1 MTVTDEN
8 DICSRLETI
17 AGVRVSQDWLTAC
30 RAHLRE
36 TRLAETADSILHQV
50 LHSDLRD
57 VVSRQDDD
65 GMLRRALQ
73 EEFAELPESF
83 RLMVQVEELLDV
95 SLNAEARLSVGPA
108 SPTSPTPVGNQHMR
122 CLKLYFSDGYL
133 LLGGIHL
140 VGMEMAP
147 IPDLSVHSK
156 AGLKLILKGPL
167 TCRFGIIMCSPSN
180 TNVLGGSVVS
190 LMEMQQKTLEQA
202 QRLAG
207 VGVDPTVKALIWNP
221 IGAEEE
227 GEGTNTHGAIIFLC
241 LYKLTQL
248 ICMLCFH
255 FWYSTGRGRT

>member
-1 MTVTDEN
+1 MAVTDDA
-8 DICSRLETI
+8 DISSRLETI

-36 TRLAETADSILHQV
+36 IRQPETADSILHQV

-65 GMLRRALQ
+65 GILRRALQ
-73 EEFAELPESF
+73 EEFTELPESF

-95 SLNAEARLSVGPA
+95 SLNAEARLSVGPT
-108 SPTSPTPVGNQHMR
+108 SRTSPTPVGNQHLR
-122 CLKLYFSDGYL
+122 CLKLYLSDGYL
-133 LLGGIHL
+133 LVGGIHL
-140 VGMEMAP
+140 VGMEISP
-147 IPDLSVHSK
+147 IHDLSVHSK
-156 AGLKLILKGPL
+156 AGLKLIVKGPL

-180 TNVLGGSVVS
+180 TAVLGGSVAS
-190 LMEMQQKTLEQA
+190 LMEMQQKALEQA

-227 GEGTNTHGAIIFLC
+227 GVGTTTHDTIILH
-241 LYKLTQL
+241 
-248 ICMLCFH
+248 IC
-255 FWYSTGRGRT
+255 TN